1 MHALQWCKVPMGAVT
16 VHYPRRSKAKR
27 IIRHSTNRSTRHIH
41 SSMQQQAMQSAAS
54 SSRQQQAMQSAAS
67 SSRQQQAMQPAAA
80 VVPPC
85 LLLLLLL
92 RSEVQLSGL
101 VGSSRSCTI
110 LTRLRLWRLQF
121 VHIDTLC
128 MGVRR
133 AC

>member
-1 MHALQWCKVPMGAVT
+1 
-16 VHYPRRSKAKR
+16 
-27 IIRHSTNRSTRHIH
+27 
-41 SSMQQQAMQSAAS
+41 
-54 SSRQQQAMQSAAS
+54 
-67 SSRQQQAMQPAAA
+67 
-80 VVPPC
+80 
-85 LLLLLLL
+85 
-92 RSEVQLSGL
+92 VQLSGL